1 MNRTRIR
8 AAAAA
13 AVLLGLLLLP
23 SAPALGASCPLGVS
37 PSSGPPGTRFTF
49 NGHGYTP
56 TEVRLTRDDHPTK
69 VRPLDLNGADPFT
82 FSIVASQTDVG
93 TWHVVAVEDGDRG
106 RRHRCRYDGGVD
118 GDLRA
123 GGALLGRHDRD
134 AAALAP
140 VRTGRLIDVPR
151 RLRGGRDEVQQSRW

>member
-56 TEVRLTRDDHPTK
+56 TEVRLTRDDHPAK

-93 TWHVVAVEDGDRG
+93 TWHVVAVEDGGTCRG
-106 RRHRCRYDGGVD
+106 TATLHVTLPSTATVDDATGVD
-118 GDLRA
+118 TTVVSMAISGLGVLFLAVTIVMLRRSRRFGL
-123 GGALLGRHDRD
+123 GG
-134 AAALAP
+134 
-140 VRTGRLIDVPR
+140 
-151 RLRGGRDEVQQSRW
+151 